1 MLMIEEHHI
10 VRTRKLRRG
19 PAEPSR
25 GAPQFSEMLRYRIIA
40 AITRDSRG
48 IGKDG
53 VMPWPKLGA
62 DMKHFRELTV
72 GGVVIVGRVTFEKI
86 GVLENRLNVVLCRS
100 RNEYRGENLIGAR
113 SLEQAEMLIGSR
125 GFQVA
130 NIIGGQSVYKTAF
143 EVPRYS
149 QRLHLTEIENSYECD
164 RFFPA
169 FHDHQKIFESVQHE
183 ENGIRFT
190 FSEWEAR

>member
-1 MLMIEEHHI
+1 ML
-10 VRTRKLRRG
+10 K
-19 PAEPSR
+19 
-25 GAPQFSEMLRYRIIA
+25 YRIIA

-53 VMPWPKLGA
+53 VLPWPRLAA

-86 GVLENRLNVVLCRS
+86 GVLEKRLNVVLCRS
-100 RNEYRGENLIGAR
+100 PKLKGENLIAAR
-113 SLEQAEMLIGSR
+113 SLEHAEMLIRSR

-130 NIIGGQSVYKTAF
+130 SIIGGEAVYKSAF
-143 EVPRYS
+143 EIPRCS
-149 QRLHLTEIENSYECD
+149 QRLQLTEIENSFECD
-164 RFFPA
+164 KFFPA
-169 FHDHQKIFESVQHE
+169 FHDYRKISESVQHE

-190 FSEWEAR
+190 FSEWEAE